1 MLPKVKT
8 IKDNLIHLFFP
19 ANIIQWLWLK
29 KIIWVTGVLRRTVV
43 SDWRFNDT
51 MIGKLGRME
60 FQACSSCSCRLG
72 KLQKMCIY
80 DNISFA
86 HTYLSTR
93 GFGGGV
99 KATEHCRR
107 QNVPSSQLTTRLASD
122 EVLDVMWYSSSFNTT
137 GQTSFG
143 RKHRT
148 RMLPLSVMG

>member
-1 MLPKVKT
+1 MLFMF
-8 IKDNLIHLFFP
+8 LIVGLEKFKRCAF
-19 ANIIQWLWLK
+19 
-29 KIIWVTGVLRRTVV
+29 
-43 SDWRFNDT
+43 
-51 MIGKLGRME
+51 MIT
-60 FQACSSCSCRLG
+60 
-72 KLQKMCIY
+72 
-80 DNISFA
+80 SFA

-122 EVLDVMWYSSSFNTT
+122 EVLDVIWYSSSFNTT